1 MFEKVRTLIAEQL
14 TISEDKITPET
25 RIVEDLGADSLDMVE
40 MLMTLE
46 EEFGIEVPDEEA
58 ANLKQV
64 SDLVAFIEKNS
75 KK

>member
-46 EEFGIEVPDEEA
+46 EEFGVTISDEK
-58 ANLKQV
+58 ANELKTIGDNV
-64 SDLVAFIEKNS
+64 FKDCE
-75 KK
+75 